1 MLLRAVKLDPSHH
14 LPAPLAALRVCGN
27 QAVRRFADHHTPP
40 PHLPVAAR
48 TLVAPRLDL
57 RQDELVDDAMR
68 NLPEGLYEILIDVAL
83 EARLTAMEIQADSI
97 ADFGPLRDADAPDRI
112 ALFLSREV
120 ERALDT
126 LPEKKRADVGLA
138 VLDALI
144 KRLSRRPELPN
155 ADPLRPAH
163 PGRVLHAVQP
173 RKLDGTTRTMTRP
186 LIPLLDTALLTNAPG
201 EPGVGSQVKAEIA
214 SADRIDI
221 VMAFIRMSG
230 IRPDPEFFLRTELL
244 VLECIVAGSLPEVD
258 LLSIPDVRV
267 TTCDGGPIPVTH
279 PSFRHIRHLPNA

>member
-97 ADFGPLRDADAPDRI
+97 ADFGPLRDADAPTGLHCSCPARSSVRST
-112 ALFLSREV
+112 LS
-120 ERALDT
+120 
-126 LPEKKRADVGLA
+126 PKR
-138 VLDALI
+138 
-144 KRLSRRPELPN
+144 S
-155 ADPLRPAH
+155 
-163 PGRVLHAVQP
+163 
-173 RKLDGTTRTMTRP
+173 
-186 LIPLLDTALLTNAPG
+186 
-201 EPGVGSQVKAEIA
+201 EPTSVWRFST
-214 SADRIDI
+214 
-221 VMAFIRMSG
+221 
-230 IRPDPEFFLRTELL
+230 P
-244 VLECIVAGSLPEVD
+244 
-258 LLSIPDVRV
+258 
-267 TTCDGGPIPVTH
+267 
-279 PSFRHIRHLPNA
+279 